1 MAQILK
7 TNHAIGPQKETDQI
21 SISELFHENTKL
33 QPDPLNSKPP
43 AEVTP
48 AEMRTMASAFKEY
61 TLAYNFPLPPTN
73 IEEESSPVIFDD
85 IVSSRRSVRNFANEE
100 LSLEDLSKI
109 LQQTYGITGSIPIPG
124 GGEQCIRASASA
136 GALYP
141 AEIYLG
147 IRKVKGLKPGLY
159 HYNVPNH
166 ELELLKE
173 GDPTSKLS
181 EICCGQDHV
190 EKASVIFL
198 ISGVVARTKFKYG
211 ERGYRYVLLDIGHL
225 GQNLYLSCT
234 ALDLAVMT
242 TCGFYDDLA
251 NEYLS
256 INGIDETTFYVG
268 FVGKKEK

>member
-1 MAQILK
+1 M
-7 TNHAIGPQKETDQI
+7 GPQKKEE
-21 SISELFHENTKL
+21 SFLISELFHENTKL
-33 QPDPLNSKPP
+33 QPDVLDPKSSV
-43 AEVTP
+43 EVTP

-61 TLAYNFPLPPTN
+61 TLASSFPLPPVN
-73 IEEESSPVIFDD
+73 MEKSSSTAFDD
-85 IVSSRRSVRNFANEE
+85 VVSSRRSVRNFSNEE
-100 LSLEDLSKI
+100 LNLEELSKI

-124 GGEQCIRASASA
+124 GGKQNFRASASA

-147 IRKVKGLKPGLY
+147 VRKVEGLSPGLY

-173 GDPTSKLS
+173 GDPTEDLNKV
-181 EICCGQDHV
+181 CCGQEHI
-190 EKASVIFL
+190 EKTSVVFL
-198 ISGVVARTKFKYG
+198 ISGVVARTKSKYG

-251 NEYLS
+251 NEYLG
-256 INGIDETTFYVG
+256 INGIDETTFYIG